1 MRILVYAQ
9 HLSGIGHFVRARE
22 IARELAREH
31 DVFFVQG
38 GRPVPGRP
46 IDGRLEWVP
55 IPAIERRQ
63 QALVPFGSDRSIDEV
78 MAERGDLLEAAAWRI
93 VPDALL
99 VEHFPFSKWELRDEI
114 LPLIRATRSANPA
127 ARVWCSLRDISPQTR
142 FESFGSGDS
151 AAQVSSDLNEHFDG
165 LLVHGDPGISRL
177 EDFFSGVD
185 RIAIPMH
192 YTGFVA
198 EKREKRAERSGALR
212 DLLEKRSGFAVWS
225 SGGGRRS
232 AGITLRVVRAWRAV
246 SSRGQVGDRVLVVFS
261 GLDWSDEE
269 VSRVETE
276 IVDGP
281 FRQQPFSA
289 EFLDWLELA
298 DLSIS
303 QAGYNTSANLLELG
317 TCALLIP
324 DPVMSD
330 QTLRARRL
338 AERGAVEVFDADEE
352 DPQAL
357 EDAILRALGRPR
369 VDSGIA
375 LEGARATREILEAAA
390 GLRE

>member
-1 MRILVYAQ
+1 MQVLVYAQ
-9 HLSGIGHFVRARE
+9 HLSGIGSFVRSRE

-46 IDGRLEWVP
+46 IDGRFEWLP
-55 IPAIERRQ
+55 IPVIERRQ
-63 QALVPFGSDRSIDEV
+63 QDLVPFVDHRSIDEL
-78 MAERGDLLEAAAWRI
+78 MAVRGDLLEAAVWRI
-93 VPDALL
+93 APDVLL

-114 LPLIRATRSANPA
+114 LPLIRSVRSANPA
-127 ARVWCSLRDISPQTR
+127 VRVWCSLRDISPQSR
-142 FESFGSGDS
+142 FESFGSGNS

-177 EDFFSGVD
+177 DDFFSAVD

-192 YTGFVA
+192 YTGIVA
-198 EKREKRAERSGALR
+198 EKREKRTERSGALR
-212 DLLEKRSGFAVWS
+212 DLLEKRSGIAVWS

-232 AGITLRVVRAWRAV
+232 VGITLRIVRAWRAV
-246 SSRGQVGDRVLVVFS
+246 SSRGEVGDRVLVLFS

-269 VSRVETE
+269 VLRVEIE
-276 IVDGP
+276 IADGP
-281 FRQQPFSA
+281 FRQRPFSA
-289 EFLDWLELA
+289 DFLDWLELA

-303 QAGYNTSANLLELG
+303 HAGYSTSANLLELG
-317 TCALLIP
+317 TRALLIP

-330 QTLRARRL
+330 QTIRARRL
-338 AERGAVEVFDADEE
+338 AERGAVEIFEADEE
-352 DPQAL
+352 DSRAL

-375 LEGARATREILEAAA
+375 LDGARATREILEAAA